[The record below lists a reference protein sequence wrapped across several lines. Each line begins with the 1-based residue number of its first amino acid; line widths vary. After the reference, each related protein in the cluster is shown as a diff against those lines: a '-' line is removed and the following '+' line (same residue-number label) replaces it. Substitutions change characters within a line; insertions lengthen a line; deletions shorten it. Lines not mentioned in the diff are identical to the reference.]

1 VRFVS
6 QPRSYTCYPTAV
18 YNACIYAGVEPPS
31 LKDLIEIAG
40 CHHLGFWHNAWFM
53 DRCRALA
60 GLRLR
65 RAPLKTVLAHAGLI
79 SFWHPQGGRHEVFA
93 FDVEDPDRV
102 ALVNARL
109 CPRIVCLVTRE
120 LVEFLC
126 RVANERPRGSGDASN
141 YFLLLDRREPGL
153 NGIVKLSAGVEASA
167 RLAAERFKR
176 RSEKLLAN
184 LKRLKDD

>member
-1 VRFVS
+1 MRRFVS

-79 SFWHPQGGRHEVFA
+79 SFWHPQGGRHEVFT
-93 FDVEDPDRV
+93 FNVGDPDRV
-102 ALVNARL
+102 ALVNAKL
-109 CPRIVCLVTRE
+109 CPRVVCLMTHE

-126 RVANERPRGSGDASN
+126 RVANERPRGSGDASD
-141 YFLLLDRREPGL
+141 YFLLLDRPQPAAPSGA
-153 NGIVKLSAGVEASA
+153 VTLSAATETTA
-167 RLAAERFKR
+167 RYAAERHQ
-176 RSEKLLAN
+176 RSAAN
-184 LKRLKDD
+184 VLKRMRLQ